1 MFRRSLWVR
10 YLAKL
15 EPQINV
21 HSHHFLPRLY
31 TSHSAETSSP
41 LPLFVSCQT
50 MGRLDNEKAAARAL
64 KAKATRIENA
74 RQAALES
81 ERLAK
86 ETERGL
92 TLCCRFKVKR
102 SPCCLRLEP
111 RGAKTRA
118 LNNHGSSASASE
130 HGGDIL
136 PHDSLARQ
144 QASSFAG

>member
-41 LPLFVSCQT
+41 LLLLVSCQT
-50 MGRLDNEKAAARAL
+50 MGQLDNEKATARAL

-81 ERLAK
+81 KRLAK

-92 TLCCRFKVKR
+92 TLCCHFKVKELTLL
-102 SPCCLRLEP
+102 SPF
-111 RGAKTRA
+111 RA
-118 LNNHGSSASASE
+118 MRCQDQGFEQPWFISICFRTW
-130 HGGDIL
+130 GGYL
-136 PHDSLARQ
+136 TP
-144 QASSFAG
+144 